1 MYFFSYNFGITIK
14 KLPWYLFRFGGNSI
28 ISENKMP
35 KFKEIKESIE
45 IVVKGIIKLTIQS
58 FIAKEAPYIYYQI
71 FIKLLFL

>member
-1 MYFFSYNFGITIK
+1 
-14 KLPWYLFRFGGNSI
+14 
-28 ISENKMP
+28 MP